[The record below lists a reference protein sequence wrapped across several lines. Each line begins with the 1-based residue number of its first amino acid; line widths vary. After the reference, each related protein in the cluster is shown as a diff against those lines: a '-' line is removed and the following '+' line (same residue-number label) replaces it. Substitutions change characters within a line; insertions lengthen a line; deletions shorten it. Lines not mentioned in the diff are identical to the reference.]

1 MATSLYIATT
11 EPYTGKSVVALGLTE
26 MLLRKTRKVG
36 IFRPVISTSSRQ
48 ERDKTVDLL
57 LSFFRLDLKYEETFG
72 LLQDEAV
79 ELIVQDRYDDFMTL
93 IIQKFKALETKCDF
107 VLCIGSDYARDRS
120 PTEFDINAD
129 IAKNLSCP
137 VLVVTSAAG
146 RSVGAVVNS
155 VSVTQDAFV
164 ARGCQLVGAIVNRAT
179 PEAMDELC
187 TALERLPH
195 ENRLLSVIPAH
206 PMLSSPTMSEV
217 ADHLH
222 AEVLYGADQLDRIAY
237 HNLVVAMRVENFLA
251 HLSENALLITP
262 GDRSDVI
269 LTALQA
275 HKSVSY
281 PQIAGIVLTGGM
293 RPVATV
299 ERLLTGSTGV
309 PPIMVVAGDTY
320 TTVQQI
326 EKVRPYITTATPG
339 KIELCLELFEEH
351 VDIDGLGRFL
361 ANVKA
366 RGMTPKMFIYN
377 IIQQAKS
384 DKRHVVLPEGN
395 DERILRAAEVLLNR
409 EIVDLTILGEPEQVR
424 TLSHRLGLSIDFQR
438 TPIIQP
444 ETSPRYREYAQKLY
458 ELRKE
463 RGVNLDMALDWM
475 RDVSY
480 FGTMMVYLGH
490 ADAMVSGAAH
500 TTQHTIR
507 PALQFVKTRPGVSV
521 VSSVFFMCLEDRV
534 LVYGDCAVNP
544 NPTAEQLAEIAISSA
559 DTARAFGIEPL
570 VAMLSYST
578 GESGKGEEVEKVRL
592 ATQIARE
599 RRPDL
604 LLDGPI
610 QYDAAVDETVAR
622 LKMPG
627 SPVAGKASVLIFPDL
642 NTGNNTYKAVQ
653 RETGAIAM
661 GPVLQGLNK
670 PVNDLSRGCTVDD
683 IINTVAI
690 TAIQAQGGMNG

>member
-1 MATSLYIATT
+1 
-11 EPYTGKSVVALGLTE
+11 